1 MPEVPSSRL
10 ALLVALA
17 ATGVALAGVGT
28 VVGLTGTATP
38 DAPAGEFVVSDN
50 VTFTTAGGD
59 RTKLANLT
67 ADSEVRISRT
77 GPGTF
82 AVETESSTPLSE
94 ADRELARRLAR
105 DNGTVSRAL
114 ERMDAYELTVDPVR
128 KLQTVELEV
137 DQVRTAENSS
147 AVSANGTGTVYVMNV
162 STESDEVVVDREPQY
177 VRDMA
182 FVQVSPPGD
191 EGAKYHATVDLAN
204 RTVVDVVN
212 VTTLGD
218 YE

>member
-1 MPEVPSSRL
+1 MPEVPASRL
-10 ALLVALA
+10 ALLAALA

-94 ADRELARRLAR
+94 ADRELARRVAR
-105 DNGTVSRAL
+105 ENETVSRAL
-114 ERMDAYELTVDPVR
+114 ERMGAYELTVDPVR
-128 KLQTVELEV
+128 KLQTVELDVE
-137 DQVRTAENSS
+137 QVRTAENSS
-147 AVSANGTGTVYVMNV
+147 TVSANKTVYVMNV
-162 STESDEVVVDREPQY
+162 STGSDEVVVDREPQY

-182 FVQVSPPGD
+182 SVQVSPPGGR
-191 EGAKYHATVDLAN
+191 ETRYHATVDLAN
-204 RTVVDVVN
+204 RTVVDVAT
-212 VTTLGD
+212 VTTLD
-218 YE
+218 DVE

>member
-1 MPEVPSSRL
+1 MPEVPASRL
-10 ALLVALA
+10 ALLAALA

-94 ADRELARRLAR
+94 ADRELARRVAR
-105 DNGTVSRAL
+105 ENETVSRAL

-128 KLQTVELEV
+128 KLQTVELDVE
-137 DQVRTAENSS
+137 QVRTAENSS
-147 AVSANGTGTVYVMNV
+147 TVSANKTVYVMNV
-162 STESDEVVVDREPQY
+162 STGSDEVVVDREPQY

-182 FVQVSPPGD
+182 SVQVSPPGGR
-191 EGAKYHATVDLAN
+191 ETRYHATVDLAN
-204 RTVVDVVN
+204 RTVVDVAT
-212 VTTLGD
+212 VTTLD
-218 YE
+218 DVE

>member
-1 MPEVPSSRL
+1 MPEVPASRL
-10 ALLVALA
+10 ALLAALA

-94 ADRELARRLAR
+94 ADRELARRVAR
-105 DNGTVSRAL
+105 ENETVSRAL
-114 ERMDAYELTVDPVR
+114 ERMGAYELTVDPVR
-128 KLQTVELEV
+128 KLQTVELDVE
-137 DQVRTAENSS
+137 QVRTAENSS
-147 AVSANGTGTVYVMNV
+147 TVSANKTVYVMNV
-162 STESDEVVVDREPQY
+162 STGSDEVVVDREPQY

-182 FVQVSPPGD
+182 SVQVSPPGGG
-191 EGAKYHATVDLAN
+191 ETRYHATVDLAN
-204 RTVVDVVN
+204 RTVVDVAT
-212 VTTLGD
+212 VTTLD
-218 YE
+218 DVE